1 MMKKALFSTLGV
13 LALAGACAAAPQCTA
28 VEGIDVNT
36 ISGGCVVGAYLFD
49 NFDWTAAGI
58 APTQGPVIITGIF
71 TDVANSIY
79 GLTFDPQLFGIAPA
93 TPADIHLTFSVT
105 NASDPTI
112 PNVYQVG
119 VIVPGAPTNTGSGS
133 HVQENGCTT
142 PMAQDSGACSGT
154 LLFSVSAFA
163 GQTVPL
169 SQITPVSKVWIWKDL
184 NASDPRIASQLTSF
198 TETFQ
203 TPEPGT
209 IALFGAALLAF
220 GLVRRKL

>member
-13 LALAGACAAAPQCTA
+13 LALAGACTAAPQQCTA
-28 VEGIDVNT
+28 VENIDVNT
-36 ISGGCVVGAYLFD
+36 IAGGCIAGAYLFN

-58 APTQGPVIITGIF
+58 SPNQGPVVVTGIF
-71 TDVANSIY
+71 SDPANSIY
-79 GLTFDPQLFGIAPA
+79 GLIFDPQLFGIAPA

-105 NASDPTI
+105 NATDPTI

-119 VIVPGAPTNTGSGS
+119 VIVPGGPTNTGSGT

-154 LLFSVSAFA
+154 LLFSVTAFV

-169 SQITPVSKVWIWKDL
+169 QQITPVSQVWIWKDL

-198 TETFQ
+198 TETF
-203 TPEPGT
+203 
-209 IALFGAALLAF
+209 
-220 GLVRRKL
+220 RKGKTGEVVVSIKKGGNRN